1 MAITKAT
8 YSMIQGA
15 VFNVLDYGADPTG
28 VADSTSAINA
38 AITAAGNDN
47 EVFFPAGT
55 YLTTGIDLSAK
66 TAVTL
71 RGQGEGSVIT
81 GGGTAT
87 YGVRHGER
95 TKVRDLTITQCV
107 SGIYHANGS
116 GTETLTDNV
125 NITNVT
131 NGVFNEGAWNCTYR
145 NVRVL
150 NVEAGGFGIKCQ
162 KSGADVAYNTLIEDC
177 TLGATATG
185 QLANSTGIYFDYG
198 GVIISGCDIE
208 HWATAINITGAN
220 VGSVV
225 RDNHF
230 EANSYI
236 LADSSDVFD
245 FTGNTLALVS
255 GFNQGSLAT
264 STYVRRFASNSVG
277 YANTINPFRS
287 CFFVEWEANE
297 IYTDASRK
305 FPIINR
311 FQGQTNG
318 GVVAYNKN
326 YNLRQ
331 AASTAPIF
339 YSAFNSPTTLAQAT
353 NANFT
358 RNVNVLKITSQASGD
373 VSGFRV
379 DISGGKWIAEP
390 IFIRF
395 LVESASANVYCGVEF
410 RDSGGTVVG
419 GYSYSATSA
428 ELHTGCNELI
438 IPIESDV
445 SETVASIRIYIGSNS
460 SGVIDVSNLT
470 VTDIFTSGYCYESVE
485 LAASAAPTVGV
496 WAQGERLWN
505 SAPAAGGTPG
515 WVCTSGGTP
524 GTWKAM
530 ANLAA

>member
-1 MAITKAT
+1 MSITKAT

-15 VFNVLDYGADPTG
+15 VFNVLDYGADSTG
-28 VADSTSAINA
+28 VTDSTSAINA
-38 AITAAGNDN
+38 AITAAGNNN

-55 YLTTGIDLSAK
+55 YLTTGINLSAK

-71 RGQGEGSVIT
+71 RGQGEGSIIT

-145 NVRVL
+145 NVRVR
-150 NVEAGGFGIKCQ
+150 NVASGGFGVKCQ
-162 KSGADVAYNTLIEDC
+162 KSGAGEAYNTLIEDC
-177 TLGATATG
+177 TLGATASG

-208 HWATAINITGAN
+208 HWATALNITSVN

-230 EANSYI
+230 EADSYI
-236 LADSSDVFD
+236 LADSSEVFD

-255 GFNQGSLAT
+255 GFNQGSGST
-264 STYVRRFASNSVG
+264 STYVRRFASNSV
-277 YANTINPFRS
+277 AVPNTVNPFRS
-287 CFFVEWEANE
+287 CFFDQWIANE
-297 IYTDASRK
+297 TYSDSNRK

-326 YNLRQ
+326 YDLRQ
-331 AASTAPIF
+331 AASTSPIF
-339 YSAFNSPTTLAQAT
+339 YFAFNSPTTLAQAS
-353 NANFT
+353 NANFN
-358 RNVNVLKITSQASGD
+358 RNSNVLEITSQASGD
-373 VSGFRV
+373 VSGINV
-379 DISGGKWIAEP
+379 EIEGGKWIAEP

-395 LVESASANVYCGVEF
+395 LVESASSNVYLGVQLK
-410 RDSGGTVVG
+410 DSGGTIVG
-419 GYSYSATSA
+419 GWNFSATAA
-428 ELHTGCNELI
+428 ELHSGCNELI
-438 IPIESDV
+438 VPIESGV
-445 SETVASIRIYIGSNS
+445 SESIATINIYVGSNS
-460 SGVIDVSNLT
+460 SGVIEVSNLT
-470 VTDIFTSGYCYESVE
+470 ITDIFEAGYCYETVE
-485 LAASAAPTVGV
+485 LSASAAPTVGV
-496 WAQGERLWN
+496 WSQSERVWN
-505 SAPAAGGTPG
+505 SAPASGGTPG
-515 WVCTSGGTP
+515 WICTTSGTP

-530 ANLAA
+530 ANLA